1 LDLLRSRRFGTFWFA
16 SLLSNIGTWAQQVA
30 QPWLLL
36 SLRAS
41 SVLIGL
47 DAFAMSAPV
56 WLLTLVG
63 GVLADRFRSRAEI
76 DSVQSFPHSGAAST
90 ASRPDREPVY
100 ARDEWR
106 HLAWGP
112 ADRPVRGATRG
123 TPRIV
128 RQRGSH
134 GGGHHRRFTRMAS
147 FTASHTLNVVELAC
161 ANGGSRRLSG
171 LLALSEAMENGK

>member
-1 LDLLRSRRFGTFWFA
+1 MPMQDTALRRSLDLLRSRRFGTFWFA
-16 SLLSNIGTWAQQVA
+16 SLLSNVGTWAQHVA

-36 SLRAS
+36 SLGAS

-63 GVLADRFRSRAEI
+63 GVLADRA
-76 DSVQSFPHSGAAST
+76 
-90 ASRPDREPVY
+90 DRRRV
-100 ARDEWR
+100 
-106 HLAWGP
+106 AWGP

-128 RQRGSH
+128 RYRGSH

-147 FTASHTLNVVELAC
+147 FTAPHTLNMVELAC
-161 ANGGSRRLSG
+161 ANGGDRRLSDRV
-171 LLALSEAMENGK
+171 ALSEAMENGK